1 MGGARSGCASTS
13 VVRVG
18 AMSDTKRDRKWWT
31 DRAWNAAAVVGF
43 FYLCGWLVADLLG
56 DGDTLS
62 GGESVFWFVALLVM
76 AFAWGVRVC
85 LWQMRRGSAVEVP
98 QIDVDAM
105 MTAAEQVKTL
115 NAAVVGIGTE
125 MRTAMESAGFSPTA
139 AEQIALMAMA
149 RASPGGSS

>member
-1 MGGARSGCASTS
+1 
-13 VVRVG
+13 
-18 AMSDTKRDRKWWT
+18 MSDTKRDRKWWT

-62 GGESVFWFVALLVM
+62 GAESVFWLVLVLLM
-76 AFAWGVRVC
+76 AFAWGARVC

-125 MRTAMESAGFSPTA
+125 MRTAMESAGFSSTA
-139 AEQIALMAMA
+139 AEQIAMLAMA
-149 RASPGGSS
+149 RAYTGGSS